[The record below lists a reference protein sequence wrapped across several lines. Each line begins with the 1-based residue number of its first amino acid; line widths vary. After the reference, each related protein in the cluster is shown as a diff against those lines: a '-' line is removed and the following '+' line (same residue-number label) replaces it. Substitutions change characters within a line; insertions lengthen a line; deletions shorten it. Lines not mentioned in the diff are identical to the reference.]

1 MKSIIEPQHTIPVAG
16 ETDVLVVGGG
26 IAGIA
31 AAVAARRN
39 GAKVTLIEKSAVLG
53 GLATL
58 GHVCVYLAIDDGAG
72 NKVYGGLAE
81 ELLKV
86 TVRYGYDTLPEAWR
100 DGPDTVPDPKGKGR
114 YLTVFNIP
122 AAIMAFDELM
132 EQEGVDVM
140 FDTNFCSPIMEG
152 NVCKGVIVE
161 NKSGRTAYLAKQF
174 IDASGD
180 ADLLFRAGAECE
192 TQKNCMYY
200 WAHELNLEKLQA
212 GIGSG
217 KLLQCAPLRS
227 FDSEAD
233 ENAPMFDGTTAE
245 GVNGS
250 LKLGR
255 KYALDFLKKQD
266 RNKYCMMTMP
276 MMADFI
282 MTRRLYGK
290 AELVL
295 DPGKH
300 VESSIGCM
308 IYSLDAPA
316 AVYEFPYEG
325 LINDSIPNISAA
337 GRLVSAT
344 GLAWEVSRYIPA
356 CALTGE
362 AAGVAAAMAARNGCT
377 LQDLNVPELQ
387 SRLAAAGVK
396 VHMTEAMRCNGGK
409 VHTSD
414 TKHGD

>member
-1 MKSIIEPQHTIPVAG
+1 MNYILEPQRSIPVAG

-31 AAVAARRN
+31 AAVSARRS
-39 GAKVTLIEKSAVLG
+39 GATVTLIEKSAVLG

-58 GHVCVYLAIDDGAG
+58 GHVCAYLAIDDGAG

-81 ELLKV
+81 ELLKE
-86 TVRYGYDTLPEAWR
+86 TIRYGYDTLPDAWR
-100 DGPDTVPDPKGKGR
+100 DGPDTITAAQGKGR
-114 YLTVFNIP
+114 YLTIFNIP
-122 AAIMAFDELM
+122 AAIMAFDALM
-132 EQEGVDVM
+132 EQEGVEVM

-152 NVCKGVIVE
+152 NTCKGVIVE
-161 NKSGRTAYLAKQF
+161 NKSGRSAYLAKQF
-174 IDASGD
+174 VDASGD
-180 ADLLFRAGAECE
+180 ADLLFRAGAACE

-200 WAHELNLEKLQA
+200 WAHELSLDNLRA
-212 GIGSG
+212 GLDSG
-217 KLLQCAPLRS
+217 KLLQCIPLRS

-233 ENAPMFDGTTAE
+233 DDVPMFDGTTAE
-245 GVNGS
+245 GVNAC

-255 KYALDFLKKQD
+255 NYALNYLKKRD
-266 RNKYCMMTMP
+266 RNKYCMLTMP

-282 MTRRLYGK
+282 MSRRLYGK

-295 DPGKH
+295 EPGAH

-325 LINDSIPNISAA
+325 LINDTIPNISAA

-344 GLAWEVSRYIPA
+344 GLAWEVSRFIPA

-362 AAGVAAAMAARNGCT
+362 AAGTAAAMAIEADCT
-377 LQDLNVPELQ
+377 LQDVNVSALQ
-387 SRLAAAGVK
+387 QRLRAAGVK
-396 VHMTEAMRCNGGK
+396 VHMTEAMRNNGGK
-409 VHTSD
+409 IHVSD
-414 TKHGD
+414 TKHGI